1 MKIFRK
7 EVLKFNETE
16 IEALNLVREICI
28 KLTREATNPNLRL
41 VATETHDKLM
51 ELWSWE
57 NEDWTA

>member
-57 NEDWTA
+57 NED